1 MIRPISENKKQK
13 WKQNKV
19 SHWDMS
25 DKWKG
30 FGMDTP
36 SHFIWPWEWLGTR
49 NWSLCC
55 EQRASEI
62 AWAWKCSQA
71 NSMLPKQGIQR
82 QSESQRLSCQEKKKK
97 KGNSA
102 FLASPKSASFQVPT
116 QWRSHS
122 HIFPPFLV
130 PLNHRDLILVS
141 YLQKE
146 NDPLKPGPKLVF
158 R

>member
-1 MIRPISENKKQK
+1 MKTKQSLPLGHERQVKGIWDGHTLTFYLTLRMAGNKKLESLL
-13 WKQNKV
+13 WAESFWNCLGMKV
-19 SHWDMS
+19 FPGKFHAP
-25 DKWKG
+25 KTGNPK
-30 FGMDTP
+30 T
-36 SHFIWPWEWLGTR
+36 IR
-49 NWSLCC
+49 V
-55 EQRASEI
+55 SEAI
-62 AWAWKCSQA
+62 
-71 NSMLPKQGIQR
+71 LPRK
-82 QSESQRLSCQEKKKK
+82 KKKK